1 MEHVLLLQNVQTKE
15 ELLVEIVQQGII
27 TSLKEIDQA
36 NQTFWTY
43 KKLKK
48 IQKENISYLK

>member
-36 NQTFWTY
+36 NQTFWTH
-43 KKLKK
+43 
-48 IQKENISYLK
+48 